1 MFTSKHRQSSCK
13 GLPEN
18 AAVELHVNA
27 FDYSEITFPI
37 ELKSWTLGSG
47 PDVWVKRLHDPS
59 YGLTACDLN
68 APKERF
74 EFLEQC

>member
-1 MFTSKHRQSSCK
+1 MPST
-13 GLPEN
+13 
-18 AAVELHVNA
+18 
-27 FDYSEITFPI
+27 YSEITFLI

-47 PDVWVKRLHDPS
+47 LDVWVKRLHDAS
-59 YGLTACDLN
+59 YGLTTCDLN